1 MRNKE
6 MVNMV
11 RSIALEKLV
20 AHPDNP
26 NRISRANFAKLVR
39 NIERT
44 GRYEPLIVRP
54 APDRP
59 DCFQI
64 INGHHRRRVLA
75 KLGYRTAA
83 CVVGDVDDE
92 QTDILLAT
100 LNRLGGTDEVG
111 KRLKLLKRLNKKTCP
126 GELAKLLPQT
136 AKQIER
142 LVNLKAPRAPAT
154 VATMS
159 FANPMVFFV
168 TDEQEGIVERAMS
181 LAEPR
186 PSEVRGERPDC
197 KMTGAQRRA
206 AGLAVIAGS
215 FINNSRKNQ
224 GAVINGEK
232 KIPV

>member
-6 MVNMV
+6 MVNTV

-26 NRISRANFAKLVR
+26 NKISRANFAKLAR
-39 NIERT
+39 NIGRT

-64 INGHHRRRVLA
+64 INGHHRRRALA
-75 KLGYRTAA
+75 KLGYKTAD
-83 CVVGDVDDE
+83 CVVWDVDDE
-92 QTDILLAT
+92 QSDVLLAT

-111 KRLKLLKRLNKKTCP
+111 KKLKLLKRLNKKTGP

-142 LVNLKAPRAPAT
+142 QVNLKAPSVPAT
-154 VATMS
+154 VVTAS

-168 TDEQEGIVERAMS
+168 TDEQQGIVEEALS
-181 LAEPR
+181 LA
-186 PSEVRGERPDC
+186 ERPDC

-232 KIPV
+232 EIPV